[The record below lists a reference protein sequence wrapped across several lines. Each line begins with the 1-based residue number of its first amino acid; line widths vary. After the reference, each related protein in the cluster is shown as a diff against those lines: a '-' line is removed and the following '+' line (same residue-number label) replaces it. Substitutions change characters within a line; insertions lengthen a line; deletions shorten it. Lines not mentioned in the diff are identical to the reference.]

1 MKNLWSNSFFHHSL
15 FIIHFSLF
23 IIHFFIIHFPY
34 HPGRVSGGH
43 AVVGDVLRNHAS
55 CSYDAPLAY
64 CYAGAHHHSAAQPRV
79 LAYRD
84 GISRLHALA
93 AQHMVH
99 GVLRRVQLAVGAY
112 QAVVADGNH
121 AAVEHR
127 HVVVYEHV
135 AAYPDA
141 VAVVAVE
148 GRADHAVRR
157 DARYEVF
164 YRRAVA
170 VVVYRHRVEPR
181 AGFLGVLQTCVN
193 LRVGEVVQLLA
204 AHLFKF
210 GHCFFSNKG
219 VKE

>member
-1 MKNLWSNSFFHHSL
+1 MNNEKFMVKLIFPP
-15 FIIHFSLF
+15 FIIHFTLL
-23 IIHFFIIHFPY
+23 IIHFPY

-43 AVVGDVLRNHAS
+43 AVVGYVLRDDAS
-55 CSYDAPLAY
+55 SPYDAPLAY
-64 CYAGAHHHSAAQPRV
+64 CYAGAHHHSAAEPRV
-79 LAYRD
+79 FAY
-84 GISRLHALA
+84 GYGVSRLHALA
-93 AQHMVH
+93 AQHVVH

-112 QAVVADGNH
+112 QAVVANGNH

-148 GRADHAVRR
+148 GRAYYAVRR
-157 DARYEVF
+157 DAGYKVF
-164 YRRAVA
+164 YGRAVA
-170 VVVYRHRVEPR
+170 IVVDCHRVKPR
-181 AGFLGVLQTCVN
+181 AGILGVLQAGVDF
-193 LRVGEVVQLLA
+193 RVGEVVQLLA